1 MPMESA
7 YWSAPY
13 GNLVPS
19 VGMQESVNELLFEAA
34 FFEIPN
40 AT

>member
-1 MPMESA
+1 MSMESA
-7 YWSAPY
+7 YWSTPY
-13 GNLVPS
+13 RDRLPS

-34 FFEIPN
+34 FFEILN